1 MICAAH
7 ADQDTI
13 ERAFL
18 VERAECGG
26 LRSRHAW
33 ERNDLGVLVCVL
45 VDKAGR
51 VIFCEQAVY
60 LRLGLGGFR
69 AAFAPLYLGKMGCN
83 LWYIFVVNLRDKLCT
98 ARFQCVEVNGC
109 IMTEHSSQVLHVLSQ
124 PSHRNGFGGIGL
136 DVQRV
141 GLAHFCSLAF
151 RSHRVH
157 SHSRDPLQQFDCACP
172 RGSKPVPTFEQHAL
186 GSLSFS
192 WEDYT
197 NWFE

>member
-1 MICAAH
+1 LKLKVHGLICAAH

-60 LRLGLGGFR
+60 LRLGLGCFR
-69 AAFAPLYLGKMGCN
+69 AAFAPLYLGKIRPALLGQDG
-83 LWYIFVVNLRDKLCT
+83 LQPLVHLRG
-98 ARFQCVEVNGC
+98 Q
-109 IMTEHSSQVLHVLSQ
+109 SS
-124 PSHRNGFGGIGL
+124 
-136 DVQRV
+136 
-141 GLAHFCSLAF
+141 
-151 RSHRVH
+151 
-157 SHSRDPLQQFDCACP
+157 
-172 RGSKPVPTFEQHAL
+172 
-186 GSLSFS
+186 
-192 WEDYT
+192 
-197 NWFE
+197 